1 MTMSMCGPGLTTT
14 SYKKR
19 KQKPRTK
26 NQQLAF
32 EQQHR
37 EYNKSMK
44 RMGCHSQMMS
54 LADYDL
60 YVRGQYKPK
69 SKTSKN
75 ESKSYAP
82 PQPYVRNTTQYP
94 SLQTSNTIPGAC
106 AKQESQVYS
115 GERQL
120 LGIAAMHKSNMVPV
134 FADNKEQAV
143 EIAQMRR
150 N

>member
-1 MTMSMCGPGLTTT
+1 MTMSMVGPGLTTT

-26 NQQLAF
+26 NQQAKF

-44 RMGCHSQMMS
+44 RIGCHNQMMT
-54 LADYDL
+54 LEEYDL
-60 YVRGQYKPK
+60 YCRGQYKPK
-69 SKTSKN
+69 SSTTVTKEYTPRRAYRRETPHIPSYGAGVGNATKT
-75 ESKSYAP
+75 ESP
-82 PQPYVRNTTQYP
+82 T
-94 SLQTSNTIPGAC
+94 
-106 AKQESQVYS
+106 YS

-120 LGIAAMHKSNMVPV
+120 LGIATMHKSNMVPV
-134 FADNKEQAV
+134 FADNKEQAK